1 MKFAAKQPV
10 LISWKMDGLTLVL
23 RYEHGELVQAI
34 TRGREGIIG
43 EDVTHTV
50 RNFLNVPLAI
60 PTKDSF
66 EVRGEGVISWAN
78 FEKINSGLEEPILT
92 REISHPAARV
102 SLTPAKLKSDCL
114 SFGHLSL

>member
-1 MKFAAKQPV
+1 MNTENWFRRSPV
-10 LISWKMDGLTLVL
+10 GVKESL
-23 RYEHGELVQAI
+23 
-34 TRGREGIIG
+34 

-78 FEKINSGLEEPILT
+78 FEKINSGLEEPYT
-92 REISHPAARV
+92 HPRNRIRQHA
-102 SLTPAKLKSDCL
+102 
-114 SFGHLSL
+114 